1 MNIVIFDNDE
11 TEKIITHFVSY
22 GFESYIVF
30 KENELFLNDDYY
42 KLNNISL
49 TIVRGFNKEKSTD
62 RLEKIKGSLEK
73 TFFVV
78 YSSGICQ
85 FDLDNVI
92 KKHKESQVALTAL
105 QSGDKLSAMVCEN
118 EVFDLFSDSNSL
130 EKEVARNFAEQG
142 ELLTLKADI

>member
-92 KKHKESQVALTAL
+92 KMHKESQVALTAL
-105 QSGDKLSAMVCEN
+105 QSEDKLSAMVCEN
-118 EVFDLFSDSNSL
+118 EVFDLFSNSNSL